1 MLTYEYHNPVWVT
14 GPEIGGL
21 TITNPVGQGHAK
33 DKLGRN
39 NELTYTILNGYRK
52 GGEYQRLSISCFLV
66 ATAYPKQTL
75 AEIANVS
82 RMMIIVIIIINIII
96 IVMII
101 MANLT
106 H

>member
-82 RMMIIVIIIINIII
+82 KNDDHRHN
-96 IVMII
+96 
-101 MANLT
+101 NNNK
-106 H
+106 HNHNHNSHDHHG